1 MMKFAILLCVM
12 VAAVMAEEKYTD
24 KYDNIDLDEILSNK
38 RLLMAYVNC
47 VLDKG
52 KCSPEGKELKDHLSD
67 AIETGCKKCTEAQEK
82 GTYKVI
88 EHLIKNELDIWRE
101 LCDKFD
107 PTGTW
112 RKKYEDRA
120 KANGIVIPE

>member
-1 MMKFAILLCVM
+1 MQAIHFTNSV
-12 VAAVMAEEKYTD
+12 VNTKH
-24 KYDNIDLDEILSNK
+24 KKHNFILT
-38 RLLMAYVNC
+38 
-47 VLDKG
+47 
-52 KCSPEGKELKDHLSD
+52 DHLSD
-67 AIETGCKKCTEAQEK
+67 AIETGCTKCTDAQQK
-82 GTYKVI
+82 GTYRVI

-101 LCDKFD
+101 LCAKYD